1 MISHN
6 SLKNIEL
13 LSKDEKKYPSKE
25 NRNYLQTQSELYEH
39 HLPQL
44 LEKYAGMYIIFED
57 GKVIDADNDEAA
69 LVMRAYAKMGTKDLF
84 VKKVI
89 ATEPTLRARIP
100 FALQ

>member
-1 MISHN
+1 MISHD
-6 SLKNIEL
+6 SLKNTEL
-13 LSKDEKKYPSKE
+13 SSKDEKMYPSQE
-25 NRNYLQTQSELYEH
+25 TRNYLQTQSELYKR

-69 LVMRAYAKMGTKDLF
+69 LVMRAYAKMSIKDLF

-89 ATEPTLRARIP
+89 DTEPTLRARIS
-100 FALQ
+100 FAF

>member
-1 MISHN
+1 MISHD
-6 SLKNIEL
+6 SLNNTEL
-13 LSKDEKKYPSKE
+13 SYKEEEIYPSQE
-25 NRNYLQTQSELYEH
+25 TRNYLQTQSELYEH

-89 ATEPTLRARIP
+89 DTEPTLRARIP
-100 FALQ
+100 FAFQ

>member
-1 MISHN
+1 MISHD
-6 SLKNIEL
+6 SLKRTE
-13 LSKDEKKYPSKE
+13 SSSQEEEMYPSKE
-25 NRNYLQTQSELYEH
+25 TRNYLQTQSELYEH

-69 LVMRAYAKMGTKDLF
+69 LVMRAYDKMGTKDLF

-89 ATEPTLRARIP
+89 DPEPTLRARIP
-100 FALQ
+100 FPLQ